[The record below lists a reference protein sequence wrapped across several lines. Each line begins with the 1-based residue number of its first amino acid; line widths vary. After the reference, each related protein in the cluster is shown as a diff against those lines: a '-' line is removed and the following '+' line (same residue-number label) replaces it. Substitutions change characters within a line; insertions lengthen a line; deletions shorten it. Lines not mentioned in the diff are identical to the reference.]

1 MRSEIRPPLPIIIQ
15 NVIVHHFSNMRERR
29 QVLVTTAV
37 ALFFSVL
44 VWFNYSAVLP
54 LIVDEWGLSGTEAGI
69 IFGAFQAGYL
79 VAILPAGWLADRYS
93 PRWVIALGATGTGVP
108 SLLFAGVAD
117 GFLVGTLL
125 RFLSGAFIAGVYV
138 PGMRF
143 VSDWFPESVRG
154 RALGLYIGTFSVGS
168 GLSFVF
174 ATAAADAV
182 DWRLA
187 IAVTSAGAL
196 VVAPLMLGLTRDH
209 PDRAGTAE
217 NGFDLSVLRNREYL
231 CAVSIYAWHNWELFG
246 VRNWLL
252 AFLVAVPAFEATE
265 SALLPGFVVGTMITF
280 GGIGNVTGG
289 WLSDRIGRPQ
299 TIAIGLAASASI
311 STVIGLLGGFSV
323 AALTAIVL
331 VYGVVITMDSA
342 PTSTMV
348 TEVVDDS
355 YVGTA
360 LSFQSLAGFTTT
372 VVSPVVFGLA
382 LDRAG
387 YATAF
392 PTLAAGALLGLLS
405 VGALLWIR
413 R

>member
-1 MRSEIRPPLPIIIQ
+1 MQ
-15 NVIVHHFSNMRERR
+15 ERR
-29 QVLVTTAV
+29 RVLGVTAA

-54 LIVDEWGLSGTEAGI
+54 LIVDEWGLSGTKAGL

-93 PRWVIALGATGTGVP
+93 PRWVIAVGATGTGIP
-108 SLLFAGVAD
+108 SVLFAGVAD
-117 GFLVGTLL
+117 GFLVGTFL

-154 RALGLYIGTFSVGS
+154 RALGVYIGTFSLGS

-182 DWRLA
+182 GWRLA
-187 IAVTSAGAL
+187 IAVTSIGAL
-196 VVAPLMLGLTRDH
+196 FVAPLMLGLTRDH
-209 PDRAGTAE
+209 PDRSGAAGNE
-217 NGFDLSVLRNREYL
+217 FDLSVLRNREFL
-231 CAVSIYAWHNWELFG
+231 CAVSIYSWHNWELFG

-252 AFLVAVPAFEATE
+252 AFLVTAPAFAATE
-265 SALLPGFVVGTMITF
+265 STLLPGFIVGLMIVI
-280 GGIGNVTGG
+280 GGLGNVTGG
-289 WLSDRIGRPQ
+289 WLSDRIGRTR
-299 TIAIGLAASASI
+299 TIAIGLATSASLT
-311 STVIGLLGGFSV
+311 TVFGLLSSLPI
-323 AALTAIVL
+323 AALIVIIL
-331 VYGVVITMDSA
+331 VYGFVITMDSA

-355 YVGTA
+355 QVGTA
-360 LSFQSLAGFTTT
+360 LSFQSLVGFTTT
-372 VVSPVVFGLA
+372 VISPVVFGLV

-387 YATAF
+387 YPVAF

-405 VGALLWIR
+405 VGALIWIR
-413 R
+413 QR